1 MTALFALPD
10 HEVVGALLPGIE
22 DRHLDRAEALRAIQ
36 DNPGVVPVAIDPYG
50 KGRILWA
57 DLGDYPLREWQFI
70 YTIKHLAEAD
80 AIGMTFT
87 SDFDILDDD
96 AIGSDGI
103 YPTGFIFHV
112 SRCGST
118 LVAKAVARSEH
129 NIVINQ
135 GGPLQRGFWS
145 QLTDDWRHDLEAT
158 PENLARFRRLVLAM
172 CRKRRDDQTTS
183 FVKFISWNVLCLDF
197 ISKAFP
203 NVPSV
208 FLYRDPVEVIASVM
222 KETTAALVSKGGRQ
236 AAFLVGD
243 RAANT
248 ATMTDIEY
256 LARCYA
262 NYFKT
267 ALSAVHHGIHL
278 VNYTD
283 ITPSTFPAILGRG
296 LAAEIPED
304 EMSIMLEQFRFHS
317 KDDEDATEF
326 QPDVDRKIASISE
339 DDTRMINKLCEKLLR
354 ELDESS
360 GNLFVSAYGRA

>member
-22 DRHLDRAEALRAIQ
+22 DNHLDRAEALRAIA
-36 DNPGVVPVAIDPYG
+36 DNPGVVPVAIDPFGDG
-50 KGRILWA
+50 KIYWA
-57 DLGDYPLREWQFI
+57 DIGDYPLREWQFI

-96 AIGSDGI
+96 AVSADGI

-145 QLTDDWRHDLEAT
+145 KLTNDWRHALEPT

-172 CRKRRDDQTTS
+172 TRKRRSNQTTS
-183 FVKFISWNVLCLDF
+183 FVKFISWNVLYLDF
-197 ISKAFP
+197 ISRAFP
-203 NVPSV
+203 DVPCV

-236 AAFLVGD
+236 AGFLVGEPG
-243 RAANT
+243 ANT
-248 ATMTDIEY
+248 TAMTDIEY
-256 LARCYA
+256 LAHCYA
-262 NYFKT
+262 NYFQT
-267 ALSAVHHGIHL
+267 ALKAVRKGIHL

-283 ITPSTFPAILGRG
+283 ITPATFPAILGRG
-296 LAAEIPED
+296 LDAKIPTD
-304 EMSIMLEQFRFHS
+304 EMSVMLEQFRFHS
-317 KDDEDATEF
+317 KDDEDATKFE
-326 QPDVDRKIASISE
+326 PDAEQKIASISDE
-339 DDTRMINKLCEKLLR
+339 DTRMINRLCANLVR
-354 ELDESS
+354 ELDESP
-360 GNLFVSAYGRA
+360 GNLFVNA